1 MGSFGDAIGNADFQ
15 EHSSP
20 DQTSAPQMPD
30 QQPQQNPQPMQGQAQ
45 GLAQALARRKKK
57 GVIGPTVKTP
67 SALSAAIA
75 RSRRSRQSGLKYG

>member
-1 MGSFGDAIGNADFQ
+1 MGSFGGAIGHADFQ
-15 EHSSP
+15 EPSSP

-30 QQPQQNPQPMQGQAQ
+30 QQPQQNQPLQGQAQ

-75 RSRRSRQSGLKYG
+75 RSRRARPSGLKYG